1 MSDIITRHQLA
12 ALGLPDARPGDV
24 ERIAWPDE
32 PVAHALGLTPPEVT
46 SFALAVSLLG
56 SGDLAFARVRSG
68 LAEREGIALHAL
80 ETNRRIVCAVS
91 RDPAVP
97 LAVLDGPDRRAPRH
111 QPPQDP
117 GTVYVDLSHG
127 PCVLRAARQA
137 IAVAADPAG
146 LVVQEVVEAPER
158 VAGPVAERTSL
169 GPEGLAGPSLLHLSV
184 PPGGPPVRR
193 WAEGAGDDWLAKEVA
208 RLTTRGDRWHQVVAA
223 GVVARLAEPPPGPRF
238 PGVALR
244 AAEPPA
250 LGRSRLAW
258 TASRIPADPAVEPR
272 RWVRDLDGRD
282 LQAIEERA
290 TEQAGQLGD
299 ALRRFESRLEP
310 DVASWHAEWL
320 AVCHRR
326 DDLESVLV
334 LLREAARGAAL
345 ARALVAVDEM
355 GRRLRFHVPDEPFAG
370 DERARRVRLGDP
382 GAWWGMPDPGDL
394 L

>member
-12 ALGLPDARPGDV
+12 ALGLPEARPGEV
-24 ERIAWPDE
+24 ERVAWPDE
-32 PVAHALGLTPPEVT
+32 PVAHALGLTAPEVT

-56 SGDLAFARVRSG
+56 SGDLAFAKVRSG

-97 LAVLDGPDRRAPRH
+97 LAVLGGPDRGTPRH

-117 GTVYVDLSHG
+117 GTVYVDLSRG
-127 PCVLRAARQA
+127 PCVLRAAGQA

-146 LVVQEVVEAPER
+146 LVVQEIVEAPER
-158 VAGPVAERTSL
+158 VAGPVAERTGL
-169 GPEGLAGPSLLHLSV
+169 GLEDLAGPPPRHLSV
-184 PPGGPPVRR
+184 PHGGPPVQR
-193 WAEGAGDDWLAKEVA
+193 WAEGAGDGWLADEVA
-208 RLTTRGDRWHQVVAA
+208 RLTTRGTPWHQVVAA

-244 AAEPPA
+244 AAEIPA
-250 LGRSRLAW
+250 LGGPRLEW
-258 TASRIPADPAVEPR
+258 TAARVPTDPAVGPR
-272 RWVRDLDGRD
+272 RWVRDLDARE
-282 LQAIEERA
+282 LQAIEEQA
-290 TEQAGQLGD
+290 TEEAGQLGE

-334 LLREAARGAAL
+334 LLREAARGATL
-345 ARALVAVDEM
+345 TGALVAVDEL